1 VSDEKP
7 TVTLFTPEPVQLVF
21 IVTQPDERQPDKYV
35 LTTLT
40 EDRRLARRPVTLEEG
55 AQITSIVGEPRQLL
69 YVATEDDPGIFA
81 LLYAL
86 VPRESA
92 AWEDDENQEVEA
104 VYLGT
109 VVRASECRAH
119 PGDLTAEAVD
129 HFAAILGGQ
138 TIEPI
143 EQLLKRLT

>member
-1 VSDEKP
+1 MSDDKP
-7 TVTLFTPEPVQLVF
+7 TVTLFTPDPVQLVF

-40 EDRRLARRPVTLEEG
+40 EDRRLARRPVTLEEASAVTLI
-55 AQITSIVGEPRQLL
+55 AQRSLQLL

-92 AWEDDENQEVEA
+92 AWEDDENQKVET

-109 VVRASECRAH
+109 VVRASECRVH

-129 HFAAILGGQ
+129 HFAAILGGK
-138 TIEPI
+138 TCEPI
-143 EQLLKRLT
+143 EQLLKRLI